1 MVTNLSLEFIAVPF
15 FETACLVAFDSWPV
29 SSVWLCIGKSL
40 LTMPWQC
47 LLWLQWLQRMT
58 KSFLMS
64 LTITELWYSIPRVSE
79 LQQKW
84 TSAILASQIYYLSD
98 YQWTCVWFW
107 PPILSEYMGSDIWV
121 LHDFTSVGLFPSQ
134 TNQFSWPICKTNSGS
149 QKLLF
154 YYLKM
159 WIFKSYCCG
168 GELNGKWIFSGPI
181 SLLNQLKILHTGD

>member
-1 MVTNLSLEFIAVPF
+1 MNSLLFLF

-64 LTITELWYSIPRVSE
+64 LTIIELWYSIPRVSE

-84 TSAILASQIYYLSD
+84 SSAILASQIPKNVSD

-107 PPILSEYMGSDIWV
+107 PPILSEYKGFEIWV

-134 TNQFSWPICKTNSGS
+134 TNQFSRPICTTNSRS

-154 YYLKM
+154 YYLIDVNLQKLLL
-159 WIFKSYCCG
+159 WRG
-168 GELNGKWIFSGPI
+168 VKWKVKFLRPYFLIEPA
-181 SLLNQLKILHTGD
+181 